1 MQMDKLK
8 EIIVYSGIFLVLI
21 MAAHTLHAQYAGAKI
36 RVIVETGN
44 IRLKPSLDSTVI
56 KSVPIGSELMVQA
69 KEGEWFLVTLPPD
82 QNGFE
87 ITGYVHESI
96 VELTERGVEQ
106 TPAARREAPVRIRQ
120 TEPQWEPQPRT
131 TTRAYGRTPGI
142 IPGLALK
149 FGWQRSPDP
158 GEFSNAW
165 MAAVSFDFALGNNL
179 GLGLEI
185 QPAVRSYSEIGLNE
199 IPIMGFANL
208 KAGLNLGEL
217 LPFLRPLNFFGGGG
231 IGVQAIYTAV
241 DVGDETITNFQ
252 TNLAYHI
259 LAGLEFNLGG
269 LRLLGEYQLT
279 QVSDPAVDPNF
290 WAHYLLFGIKF

>member
-1 MQMDKLK
+1 MQIVKIK
-8 EIIVYSGIFLVLI
+8 KIIVPAGIFFVLFI
-21 MAAHTLHAQYAGAKI
+21 AAHTLNAQYAGAKI

-56 KSVPIGSELMVQA
+56 KGVPIGSELMVQS
-69 KEGEWFLVTLPPD
+69 KEGEWFLVKLPPD

-96 VELTERGVEQ
+96 VELSERGTEQ
-106 TPAARREAPVRIRQ
+106 TPAVQREAPVRPREP
-120 TEPQWEPQPRT
+120 EPQWEPQPRT
-131 TTRAYGRTPGI
+131 ATRAYGRAPGI

-165 MAAVSFDFALGNNL
+165 LAAVSFDFALGNNL

-185 QPAVRSYSEIGLNE
+185 QPALRSYSEIGLTE
-199 IPIMGFANL
+199 IPVMGFANL
-208 KAGLNLGEL
+208 KAGLNLGDL
-217 LPFLRPLNFFGGGG
+217 LPLLRPLNLFGGGG
-231 IGVQAIYTAV
+231 IGVLAKYTAV
-241 DVGDETITNFQ
+241 DVDEETITNFQ
-252 TNLAYHI
+252 TNLAYHV
-259 LAGLEFNLGG
+259 LAGLEFSLGG

-279 QVSDPAVDPNF
+279 QVSDPAVDPDF

>member
-1 MQMDKLK
+1 MQ
-8 EIIVYSGIFLVLI
+8 IVKTKRNLVVAGVVLSLIFPVKSLQ
-21 MAAHTLHAQYAGAKI
+21 AQYTGAKI
-36 RVIVETGN
+36 RVIVESGN

-69 KEGEWFLVTLPPD
+69 KKAEWFLVKLPPD

-87 ITGYVHESI
+87 ITGYVHESV
-96 VELTERGVEQ
+96 VELTKRGVEQ
-106 TPAARREAPVRIRQ
+106 TPAAKREAPVRTREP
-120 TEPQWEPQPRT
+120 EPQWEPQPRT
-131 TTRAYGRTPGI
+131 TTRAYGRAPGI

-149 FGWQRSPDP
+149 FGWQSSPDP

-165 MAAVSFDFALGNNL
+165 LAAVSFDFALGNNL

-185 QPAVRSYSEIGLNE
+185 QPAVRNYSEIGLNE

-208 KAGLNLGEL
+208 KAGVNLGEL
-217 LPFLRPLNFFGGGG
+217 LPLLRPLNLFGGGG
-231 IGVQAIYTAV
+231 IGVQAKYTAV
-241 DVGDETITNFQ
+241 DVGEETITNFQ
-252 TNLAYHI
+252 TNMAYHI

>member
-1 MQMDKLK
+1 MRIRNLLKIIFTSGLIFGILITANIMQ
-8 EIIVYSGIFLVLI
+8 
-21 MAAHTLHAQYAGAKI
+21 AQYAGAKV

-44 IRLKPSLDSTVI
+44 VRLKPSLDSTVI
-56 KSVPIGSELMVQA
+56 KTVPIGSELMVQS
-69 KEGEWFLVTLPPD
+69 KEGEWFLVKLPPD

-96 VELTERGVEQ
+96 VELAQSGVSQE
-106 TPAARREAPVRIRQ
+106 PAVQREEPVRAREP
-120 TEPQWEPQPRT
+120 EPQWEPQPRT
-131 TTRAYGRTPGI
+131 TTRANGHTSGI
-142 IPGLALK
+142 TPGLALK

-165 MAAVSFDFALGNNL
+165 LAAVSFDFALGNNL

-231 IGVQAIYTAV
+231 IGVQTKYISV
-241 DVGDETITNFQ
+241 DVEGETITNFR
-252 TNLAYHI
+252 TKLAYHV
-259 LAGLEFNLGG
+259 LAGLEFSLGG
-269 LRLLGEYQLT
+269 LRLLGEYQIT